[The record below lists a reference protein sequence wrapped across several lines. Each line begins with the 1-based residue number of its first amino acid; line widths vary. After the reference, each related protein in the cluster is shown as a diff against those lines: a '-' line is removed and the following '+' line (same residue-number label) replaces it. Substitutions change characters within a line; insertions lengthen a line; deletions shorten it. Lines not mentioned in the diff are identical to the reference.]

1 MNKKLFSQVWNERGH
16 NVSLFIELLLVSV
29 VMWYV
34 VDMLY
39 VRLSVY
45 LEPLGFNTEHCYL
58 LGMSSLDKKSPE
70 YIASRDTS
78 TAIATDIAELMVR
91 LSHRPEIEAVS
102 LSRNSY
108 PYNGSNSG
116 IFVKLD
122 TMRFATDNKMLIARC
137 VSPDFFRVFRYC
149 GAKGE
154 SSETLAKRLN
164 SDRVFMASDN
174 CFNAY
179 GRKMTDYIGR
189 RFEWGGD
196 STMLRTM
203 VASLQPVRYS
213 DYQEGGTSFSVV
225 SLFPQEYYD
234 TNKELCVRVHENMD
248 NNFIGNLKHDSERQ
262 LRVGNIFITNIR
274 SFADIRKSYE
284 MGWTTRIKTFVVGA
298 SFLLVNVFLGLLG
311 TFWFR
316 TQRRK
321 SEIALHKALGA
332 TNGNV
337 FMRLFSEGIL
347 LLTLST
353 IVAIVADLNLAM
365 AELNQYHNG
374 TTLEADRFI
383 ICVVVSYV
391 LMVGMILLGILFPAR
406 KAMRIQPAEA
416 LHEE

>member
-78 TAIATDIAELMVR
+78 TAIAADVAELMVR

-108 PYNGSNSG
+108 PYNGSNSSQS
-116 IFVKLD
+116 VKLD
-122 TMRFATDNKMLIARC
+122 TMSFGTDQNWTICRV
-137 VSPDFFRVFRYC
+137 VSPDFFRVFRYH
-149 GAKGE
+149 GERGE
-154 SSETLAKRLN
+154 SPEQLSKMLN
-164 SDRVFMASDN
+164 GDHVLMASDN
-174 CFNAY
+174 CFSTY
-179 GRKMTDYIGR
+179 GRKMTDYIGKG
-189 RFEWGGD
+189 FKFGED
-196 STMLRTM
+196 STRLYTL

-213 DYQEGGTSFSVV
+213 DYQEAKNCFSVV

-234 TNKELCVRVHENMD
+234 THEELCVRVRENMD

-284 MGWTTRIKTFVVGA
+284 MGWTTRIKTFAVGA
-298 SFLLVNVFLGLLG
+298 SFLLINVFLGLLG

-332 TNGNV
+332 TNRNV
-337 FMRLFSEGIL
+337 FMRLFSEGVL

-353 IVAIVADLNLAM
+353 IVAIVADLNLAI

-383 ICVVVSYV
+383 ICVMISYV